1 MPHRLLRKLA
11 GWAASRE
18 KNVKNVAGEVSRA
31 FEERLLVLVAQEA
44 VQPGGGGAH
53 WGPLPGC
60 GVCLRQADT
69 QAQSRPGSQFCALNV
84 DLQPWGL
91 SVR

>member
-44 VQPGGGGAH
+44 VQPGGGGSTGDPSLAVGSACGRRTPRH
-53 WGPLPGC
+53 SPGP
-60 GVCLRQADT
+60 
-69 QAQSRPGSQFCALNV
+69 ALN
-84 DLQPWGL
+84 
-91 SVR
+91 SVH